1 MCRDVLARTRSAM
14 ANTAACHQSRR
25 DVCWQGAQSMGGLM
39 TLHAVL
45 RNQGRLRGVVLT
57 SALINVQY
65 TPILRQGHLFGG
77 SRHVERINEPR
88 SNRWSRAGAF
98 IAWFGLHSLK
108 LGAAAARMQRPCSSV
123 AGCILCSEGA
133 AGSGY
138 HPAATRAAVAPCVI
152 FAGAILR
159 CRRSK

>member
-1 MCRDVLARTRSAM
+1 VSANITSGILRCMTAGSCRIVDASGCPSMRQVHEGASEGCHRHVTRLG
-14 ANTAACHQSRR
+14 
-25 DVCWQGAQSMGGLM
+25 VCCQGAQSMGGLM

-45 RNQGRLRGVVLT
+45 RHQSRLRGVVLT

-65 TPILRQGHLFGG
+65 TPILRQGRLFEGFM
-77 SRHVERINEPR
+77 HVERMNEPR

-108 LGAAAARMQRPCSSV
+108 LGAAATRMQRPCSPV

-133 AGSGY
+133 VGSG
-138 HPAATRAAVAPCVI
+138 
-152 FAGAILR
+152 
-159 CRRSK
+159 